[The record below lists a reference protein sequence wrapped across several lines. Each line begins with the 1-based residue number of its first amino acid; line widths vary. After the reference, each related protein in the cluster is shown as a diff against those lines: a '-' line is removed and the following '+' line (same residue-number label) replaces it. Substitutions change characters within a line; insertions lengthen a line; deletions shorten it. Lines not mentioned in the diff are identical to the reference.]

1 MAAAEEQPT
10 HDPLGL
16 GRLLKD
22 CSSLQTVRGV
32 ITRIRRLAAK
42 ARGEAHRL
50 TPPNGKE
57 ITFADNLLIR
67 YVQQSTLHKELSAL
81 KEGKGV
87 HKGSVL
93 RDLPVYYDK
102 EDDLL
107 RLQSRLHTASS
118 LTFDW
123 KNPIIVPKSD
133 LAKRLALEV
142 HQRDYHCSQRAAFST
157 LRQRYWYCGGFR
169 YVKDAV
175 RQCKTPRCRYIKYG
189 SPKMSPLPSIRIDNP
204 EP

>member
-1 MAAAEEQPT
+1 M
-10 HDPLGL
+10 
-16 GRLLKD
+16 LKD

-42 ARGEAHRL
+42 AKGEAHRL

-67 YVQQSTLHKELSAL
+67 YVQQSTLQKEFSAL
-81 KEGKGV
+81 KEGESV
-87 HKGSVL
+87 QKGSVL
-93 RDLPVYYDK
+93 KDLPVFYDK

-107 RLQSRLHTASS
+107 RLKSRLHTASS

-142 HQRDYHCSQRAAFST
+142 HQRDYHCSQSCLLYT
-157 LRQRYWYCGGFR
+157 SPS
-169 YVKDAV
+169 
-175 RQCKTPRCRYIKYG
+175 PRDRG
-189 SPKMSPLPSIRIDNP
+189 
-204 EP
+204 